1 MAKQL
6 VDPPVAGEQRLTM
19 GYEEFLAW
27 WGEGTRGEWVNGEVI
42 VFVSPTLRHQRLIG
56 FVYDLLGWYARR
68 WDLGEVIV
76 APFEMLLLD
85 GRAPRRP
92 DILFVGRNHLGRLSD
107 ERLDGP
113 ADLVVE
119 VVADDSTTRDRR
131 DKRREDEEAGGP
143 EYWIFD
149 PRPGRRRAEF
159 YRLGDD
165 GRYVAVALDDAG
177 RYRSA
182 VLPGFR
188 LDPAWLRQDPLPDPE
203 ELRAVILA
211 EA

>member
-6 VDPPVAGEQRLTM
+6 VDPPVAGERRLTM

-27 WGEGTRGEWVNGEVI
+27 WGEDTRGEWVDGEVV
-42 VFVSPTLRHQRLIG
+42 VFMPPRLVHQELVL
-56 FVYDLLGWYARR
+56 FLSVLLSWYVRR
-68 WDLGEVIV
+68 CDLGRVIV

-85 GRAPRRP
+85 GRASRQP
-92 DILFVGRNHLGRLSD
+92 DILFVGRNHLGRLTD

-119 VVADDSTTRDRR
+119 VVSDDSTTRDRR
-131 DKRREDEEAGGP
+131 DKRREYEEAGVP

-165 GRYVAVALDDAG
+165 DRYVAAALDDAG

-182 VLPGFR
+182 VLPGFW
-188 LDPAWLRQDPLPDPE
+188 LDPAWLRQDPLPDPDD
-203 ELRAVILA
+203 LRAIIA
-211 EA
+211 PTA